1 MNVVTVGEVSWAVM
15 VCAAGAVT
23 TDVIPTVTVEVVGV
37 ATQEQA
43 SEIKDDAKV

>member
-1 MNVVTVGEVSWAVM
+1 MVTVGEVVSTVM

-43 SEIKDDAKV
+43 SEIKDAAKV